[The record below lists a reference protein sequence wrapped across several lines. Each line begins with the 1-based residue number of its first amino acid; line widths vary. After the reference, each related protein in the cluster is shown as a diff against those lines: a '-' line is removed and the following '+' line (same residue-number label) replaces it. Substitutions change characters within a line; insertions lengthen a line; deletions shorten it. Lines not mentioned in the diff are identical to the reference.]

1 MLRNVLKLGKKKELK
16 LKRRAKNSDLIQLYI
31 TQTNALW
38 FMIVAFVVV
47 LQYIILHEHY
57 RNFMQKFNGY
67 SYISPA
73 WYARIKC
80 SSEPGTKDYANYIL
94 RNAVYNNVCR

>member
-16 LKRRAKNSDLIQLYI
+16 LKRRAKNS
-31 TQTNALW
+31 
-38 FMIVAFVVV
+38 AFVVV

-73 WYARIKC
+73 
-80 SSEPGTKDYANYIL
+80 
-94 RNAVYNNVCR
+94 